1 MKNIFKSIVAIF
13 IMFGFLNAQ
22 ILDVKILYLEQKI
35 EKPPVLSNIIDEP
48 EDLGL
53 KGAQV
58 AIIDSNKSAKFLN
71 QNFELIEKISFDENE
86 LIQAFEEFIKNKNA
100 YAILNVED
108 SLLEKL
114 RANPLSKQSLLINAS
129 SQNTHLRSEIC
140 DKNLLHTIASN
151 AMLYDGL
158 MQFLVKR
165 DFKDIF
171 LITGTNPKDILIS
184 EDIKRAAKKFGANII
199 KEKIWE
205 NNTDIRR
212 KASEEF
218 PVFTQAKDYDVI
230 LLADYFGDFGES
242 IYFNTWLPRPIAGTQ
257 GLTPVT
263 WSKVIEANG
272 AAQMQS
278 RFEKFSSRWMQS
290 RDYSNWVAI
299 RTIITSIANT
309 KTADLNTNID
319 YIYSD
324 KFDLAAYM
332 GRKLSF
338 RDYNGQLR
346 MPISLVQPRALIS
359 ISPQDGFLHPI
370 TDLDTLG
377 IAPFEMKCKK

>member
-1 MKNIFKSIVAIF
+1 MKITLFLLILSA
-13 IMFGFLNAQ
+13 FLNAQ

-35 EKPPVLSNIIDEP
+35 QKPPVLSNIIEEP

-58 AIIDSNKSAKFLN
+58 AVIDSNKSAKFLN
-71 QNFELIEKISFDENE
+71 QNFELIEKISYDENE

-100 YAILNVED
+100 YVILNVED
-108 SLLEKL
+108 SLLEKI
-114 RANPLSKQSLLINAS
+114 RTSPLAKQSLLINAS
-129 SQNTHLRSEIC
+129 SQSTHLRSEIC
-140 DKNLLHTIASN
+140 NKNLLHTIASN

-171 LITGTNPKDILIS
+171 LISGKNPKDILIS

-199 KEKIWE
+199 KEKVWE

-212 KASEEF
+212 KATEEF
-218 PVFTQAKDYDVI
+218 PVFTQAKDYDLI
-230 LLADYFGDFGES
+230 LIADYYGDFGES
-242 IYFNTWLPRPIAGTQ
+242 MYFNTWIPRPIAGTQ

-263 WSKVIEANG
+263 WNKVIESNG

-278 RFEKFSSRWMQS
+278 RFEKFASRWMES
-290 RDYSNWVAI
+290 RDYSNWVAV
-299 RTIITSIANT
+299 RAIITAITNT
-309 KTADLNTNID
+309 KTADLKTNLD

-346 MPISLVQPRALIS
+346 MPIALIQPRALIS
-359 ISPQDGFLHPI
+359 TSPQAEFLHPI

>member
-1 MKNIFKSIVAIF
+1 MKITLFLLMLSA
-13 IMFGFLNAQ
+13 FLNAQ

-35 EKPPVLSNIIDEP
+35 QKPPVLSNIIEEP

-58 AIIDSNKSAKFLN
+58 AVIDSNKSAKFLN
-71 QNFELIEKISFDENE
+71 QNFELIEKISYDENE

-100 YAILNVED
+100 YVILNVED
-108 SLLEKL
+108 SLLEKI
-114 RANPLSKQSLLINAS
+114 RTNPLSKDTLLINAS
-129 SQNTHLRSEIC
+129 SQSTHLRSEIC

-171 LITGTNPKDILIS
+171 LISGNNPKDILIK

-199 KEKIWE
+199 KEKVWE
-205 NNTDIRR
+205 NTTDIRR
-212 KASEEF
+212 KATEEF
-218 PVFTQAKDYDVI
+218 PVFTQAKDYDLI
-230 LLADYFGDFGES
+230 LIADYYGDFGES
-242 IYFNTWLPRPIAGTQ
+242 MYFNTWLPRPIAGTQ

-263 WSKVIEANG
+263 WNKVIESNG

-278 RFEKFSSRWMQS
+278 RFEKFASRWMES
-290 RDYSNWVAI
+290 RDYSNWVAV
-299 RTIITSIANT
+299 RAIITAITNT
-309 KTADLNTNID
+309 KTADLKTNID

-346 MPISLVQPRALIS
+346 MPIALIQPRALIS
-359 ISPQDGFLHPI
+359 TSPQAEFLHPI

>member
-1 MKNIFKSIVAIF
+1 MKLLISILF
-13 IMFGFLNAQ
+13 LFGFLNAQ

-35 EKPPVLSNIIDEP
+35 EKPPVLSNIIEEP
-48 EDLGL
+48 NDLGL

-71 QNFELIEKISFDENE
+71 QSFELIEKISYDENE
-86 LIQAFEEFIKNKNA
+86 LIQAFEEFVKNKNS
-100 YAILNVED
+100 YVVLNVED
-108 SLLEKL
+108 SLLEKI
-114 RANPLSKQSLLINAS
+114 RANPLSKDSLLINAS
-129 SQNTHLRSEIC
+129 SQSTHLRSEIC

-171 LITGTNPKDILIS
+171 LISGNNPKDILIN
-184 EDIKRAAKKFGANII
+184 EDIKRSAKKFGANII

-212 KASEEF
+212 RATEEF
-218 PVFTQAKDYDVI
+218 PAFTQAKDYDVI

-242 IYFNTWLPRPIAGTQ
+242 MYFNTWLPRPVAGTQ

-278 RFEKFSSRWMQS
+278 RFEKFSSRWMES

-299 RTIITSIANT
+299 RAIITAISNT
-309 KTADLNTNID
+309 KTADLKTNLE

-324 KFDLAAYM
+324 KFDIAAYM

-346 MPISLVQPRALIS
+346 MPIALVQPRALIS
-359 ISPQDGFLHPI
+359 VSPQVGFLHPI

>member
-1 MKNIFKSIVAIF
+1 MKLLISILF
-13 IMFGFLNAQ
+13 LFGFLNAQ

-86 LIQAFEEFIKNKNA
+86 LIQAFEEFVKNKNS
-100 YAILNVED
+100 YVVLNVED

-158 MQFLVKR
+158 LQFLVKR

-242 IYFNTWLPRPIAGTQ
+242 MYFNTWLPRPIAGTQ

-346 MPISLVQPRALIS
+346 MPISLIQPRALIS

>member
-1 MKNIFKSIVAIF
+1 MKLLISILF
-13 IMFGFLNAQ
+13 LFGFLNAQ

-48 EDLGL
+48 NDLGL

-71 QNFELIEKISFDENE
+71 QSFELIEKISYDENE
-86 LIQAFEEFIKNKNA
+86 LIQAFEEFVKNKNS
-100 YAILNVED
+100 YVVLNVED
-108 SLLEKL
+108 SLLKKI
-114 RANPLSKQSLLINAS
+114 RANPLSKDSLLINAS
-129 SQNTHLRSEIC
+129 SQSTHLRSEIC

-158 MQFLVKR
+158 MQFLVRR

-171 LITGTNPKDILIS
+171 LISGNNPKDILIN
-184 EDIKRAAKKFGANII
+184 EDIKRSAKKFGANII

-212 KASEEF
+212 RATEEF
-218 PVFTQAKDYDVI
+218 PAFTQAKDYDVI

-242 IYFNTWLPRPIAGTQ
+242 MYFNTWLPRPVAGTQ

-278 RFEKFSSRWMQS
+278 RFEKFSSRWMES
-290 RDYSNWVAI
+290 RDYSNWVAV
-299 RTIITSIANT
+299 RAIITAISNT
-309 KTADLNTNID
+309 KTADLKTNLE

-324 KFDLAAYM
+324 KFDIAAYM

-346 MPISLVQPRALIS
+346 MPIALVQPRALIS
-359 ISPQDGFLHPI
+359 VSPQVGFLHPI

>member
-1 MKNIFKSIVAIF
+1 MKLLISILF
-13 IMFGFLNAQ
+13 LFGFLNAQ

-48 EDLGL
+48 NDLGL

-71 QNFELIEKISFDENE
+71 QSFELIEKISYDENE
-86 LIQAFEEFIKNKNA
+86 LIQAFEEFVKNKNS
-100 YAILNVED
+100 YVVLNVED
-108 SLLEKL
+108 SLLEKI
-114 RANPLSKQSLLINAS
+114 RANPLSKDSLLINAS
-129 SQNTHLRSEIC
+129 SQSTQLRSEIC

-171 LITGTNPKDILIS
+171 LISGNNPKDILIN
-184 EDIKRAAKKFGANII
+184 EDIKRSAKKFGANII

-212 KASEEF
+212 RATEEF
-218 PVFTQAKDYDVI
+218 PAFTQAKDYDVI

-242 IYFNTWLPRPIAGTQ
+242 MYFNTWLPRPVAGTQ

-278 RFEKFSSRWMQS
+278 RFEKFSSRWMES
-290 RDYSNWVAI
+290 RDYSNWVAV
-299 RTIITSIANT
+299 RAIITAISNT
-309 KTADLNTNID
+309 KTADLKTNLE

-324 KFDLAAYM
+324 KFDIAAYM

-346 MPISLVQPRALIS
+346 MPIALVQPRALIS
-359 ISPQDGFLHPI
+359 VSPQVGFLHPI

>member
-1 MKNIFKSIVAIF
+1 MKLLISILF
-13 IMFGFLNAQ
+13 LFGFLNAQ

-35 EKPPVLSNIIDEP
+35 QKPPVLSNVIDEP
-48 EDLGL
+48 DDLGL

-86 LIQAFEEFIKNKNA
+86 LIHAFEEFIKNKNS
-100 YAILNVED
+100 YVVLNVED

-114 RANPLSKQSLLINAS
+114 KANPLSKNSLLINAS
-129 SQNTHLRSEIC
+129 SQSSHLRSEIC

-171 LITGTNPKDILIS
+171 LITGTNPKDALIK
-184 EDIKRAAKKFGANII
+184 EDIKRAAKKFGAKII
-199 KEKIWE
+199 IEKTWE

-230 LLADYFGDFGES
+230 LVADYFGDFGES

-278 RFEKFSSRWMQS
+278 RFEKFASRWMQS
-290 RDYSNWVAI
+290 QDYSNWVAV
-299 RTIITSIANT
+299 RTIITAIANT
-309 KTADLNTNID
+309 KTADLNINLD
-319 YIYSD
+319 FIYSD

-346 MPISLVQPRALIS
+346 MPISLIQPRALIS
-359 ISPQDGFLHPI
+359 ISPQNGFLHPT

>member
-1 MKNIFKSIVAIF
+1 MKLLISILF
-13 IMFGFLNAQ
+13 LFGFLNAQ

>member
-1 MKNIFKSIVAIF
+1 MKITLFLLILTA
-13 IMFGFLNAQ
+13 FLNAQ

-35 EKPPVLSNIIDEP
+35 QKPPVLSNIIDEP

-58 AIIDSNKSAKFLN
+58 AIVDSNKSAKFLN
-71 QNFELIEKISFDENE
+71 QNFELIEKISYDENE
-86 LIQAFEEFIKNKNA
+86 LISAFEEFIKNKNS
-100 YAILNVED
+100 YVVLNVED
-108 SLLEKL
+108 SLLEKI
-114 RANPLSKQSLLINAS
+114 RNNPLSKQSLLINAS
-129 SQNTHLRSEIC
+129 SQSTHLRSQIC

-158 MQFLVKR
+158 VQFLVKR

-171 LITGTNPKDILIS
+171 LISGNIPKDILIK

-212 KASEEF
+212 KAADEF
-218 PVFTQAKDYDVI
+218 PSFTQAKDYDVI

-242 IYFNTWLPRPIAGTQ
+242 MYFNTWLPRPVAGTQ

-299 RTIITSIANT
+299 RTIITAISST
-309 KTADLNTNID
+309 KTADLNTNIE

-324 KFDLAAYM
+324 KFDIAAYL

-377 IAPFEMKCKK
+377 IAPFEMGCKK

>member
-1 MKNIFKSIVAIF
+1 MKLLISILF
-13 IMFGFLNAQ
+13 LFGFLNAQ
-22 ILDVKILYLEQKI
+22 VLDVKILYLEQKI
-35 EKPPVLSNIIDEP
+35 QKPPVLSNVIDEP
-48 EDLGL
+48 DDLGL

-71 QNFELIEKISFDENE
+71 QNFELIEKISYDENE
-86 LIQAFEEFIKNKNA
+86 LIQAFEEFVNNKNS
-100 YAILNVED
+100 YVVLNVED
-108 SLLEKL
+108 SLLEKI
-114 RANPLSKQSLLINAS
+114 RTNPLSKESLLINAS
-129 SQNTHLRSEIC
+129 SQSTNLREQIC

-171 LITGTNPKDILIS
+171 LITGTNPKDILVN
-184 EDIKRAAKKFGANII
+184 EDIKRAAKKFGAKII
-199 KEKIWE
+199 IEKTWE
-205 NNTDIRR
+205 NSTDIRR

-218 PVFTQAKDYDVI
+218 PAFTQAKDYDVI

-242 IYFNTWLPRPIAGTQ
+242 MYFNTWLPRPIAGTQ

-272 AAQMQS
+272 AAQMQK
-278 RFEKFSSRWMQS
+278 RFEKFASRWMQS
-290 RDYSNWVAI
+290 QDYSNWVAV
-299 RTIITSIANT
+299 RTIITAITNT
-309 KTADLNTNID
+309 KTADLKTNLD

-346 MPISLVQPRALIS
+346 MPIALIQPRALIS
-359 ISPQDGFLHPI
+359 ISPQNGFLHPI

>member
-1 MKNIFKSIVAIF
+1 MKITLFLLILTA
-13 IMFGFLNAQ
+13 FLNAQ

-35 EKPPVLSNIIDEP
+35 QKPPVLSNIIDEP

-58 AIIDSNKSAKFLN
+58 AIFDSNKSAKFLN
-71 QNFELIEKISFDENE
+71 QNFELIEKISYDENE
-86 LIQAFEEFIKNKNA
+86 LISAFEEFIKNKNS
-100 YAILNVED
+100 YVVLNVED
-108 SLLEKL
+108 SLLEKI
-114 RANPLSKQSLLINAS
+114 RNNPLSKQSLLINAS
-129 SQNTHLRSEIC
+129 SQSTHLRSQIC

-158 MQFLVKR
+158 VQFLVKR

-171 LITGTNPKDILIS
+171 LISGNNPKDILIK

-212 KASEEF
+212 KAADEF
-218 PVFTQAKDYDVI
+218 PSFTQAKDYDVI

-242 IYFNTWLPRPIAGTQ
+242 MYFNTWLPRPVAGTQ

-299 RTIITSIANT
+299 RTIITAISST
-309 KTADLNTNID
+309 KTADLNTNIE

-324 KFDLAAYM
+324 KFDIAAYL

-377 IAPFEMKCKK
+377 IAPFEMGCKK

>member
-1 MKNIFKSIVAIF
+1 MKLLISILF
-13 IMFGFLNAQ
+13 LFGFLNAQ

-35 EKPPVLSNIIDEP
+35 QKPPVLSNVIDEP
-48 EDLGL
+48 DDLGL

-86 LIQAFEEFIKNKNA
+86 LIHAFEEFIKNNNS
-100 YAILNVED
+100 YVVLNVED

-114 RANPLSKQSLLINAS
+114 RANPLSKDSLLINAS
-129 SQNTHLRSEIC
+129 SQSSHLRSEIC

-171 LITGTNPKDILIS
+171 LITGTNPKDALIS
-184 EDIKRAAKKFGANII
+184 EDIKRAAKKFGAKII
-199 KEKIWE
+199 IEKTWE

-230 LLADYFGDFGES
+230 LVADYFGDFGES

-278 RFEKFSSRWMQS
+278 RFEKFASRWMQS
-290 RDYSNWVAI
+290 QDYSNWVAV
-299 RTIITSIANT
+299 RTIITAIANT
-309 KTADLNTNID
+309 KTADLNTNLD
-319 YIYSD
+319 FIYSD

-346 MPISLVQPRALIS
+346 MPISLIQPRALIS
-359 ISPQDGFLHPI
+359 ISPQVGFLHPT